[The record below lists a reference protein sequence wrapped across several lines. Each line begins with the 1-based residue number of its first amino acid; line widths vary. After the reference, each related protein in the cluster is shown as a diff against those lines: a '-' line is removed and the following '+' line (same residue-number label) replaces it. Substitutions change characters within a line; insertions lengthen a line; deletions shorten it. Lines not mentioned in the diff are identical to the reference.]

1 MKWNVGDLFRF
12 KRDMSM
18 HGDIDNHV
26 GIVLGHV
33 NAWNQWKVQVSHKVL
48 WITKHQ
54 MATL

>member
-18 HGDIDNHV
+18 HGDVDNHV
-26 GIVLGHV
+26 GIVLESK

-48 WITKHQ
+48 WVTKHQ